1 MKRKSKFQSPLFSP
15 RDISRNADR
24 PVTVLSDGTRVHFP
38 PYPFGYHTPEALL
51 AAMRSSLRV
60 LGLDPGE
67 VVFAVASDDPGWC
80 RENLEDPTGEL
91 NVVFTSDYHK
101 KSRREYEAGK
111 AFVFFAFAEKI
122 MSLPHKGS
130 TPSCSTTES

>member
-1 MKRKSKFQSPLFSP
+1 M
-15 RDISRNADR
+15 
-24 PVTVLSDGTRVHFP
+24 SDGTRVHFP

-51 AAMRSSLRV
+51 VAMRSSLRV

-80 RENLEDPTGEL
+80 RENLEDPAGEL

-111 AFVFFAFAEKI
+111 TFCFFVFAEKNYVSPPQRLDAI
-122 MSLPHKGS
+122 VFDHGVLAMADHRMLTYSQFGGS
-130 TPSCSTTES
+130 AAALRANE